1 MGKYPDI
8 SYYAPN
14 EMSSAEAL
22 EIKTWHQ
29 QQQDKVFNF
38 RKEMV
43 DYCLQDV
50 RILLSAVQVAVREDL
65 NLMEFDGMTECY
77 TIASKTMMFFR
88 YELLKDNAIGGIS
101 QMGVAGRRNHSYEGL
116 LWLLLQEIHYPDLQH
131 ALSTLD
137 EKVLLKAAPVDGFHE
152 ATNTVKCIKF
162 C

>member
-1 MGKYPDI
+1 MIDSAQFFLAQLKSLPKQFGLDTSDFKKGFFPYKFDTPEHWNHVGKFPDI

-14 EMSSAEAL
+14 EMSRAEAL

-65 NLMEFDGMTECY
+65 NLMEFDGMAECC
-77 TIASKTMMFFR
+77 TIASKNNDVFS
-88 YELLKDNAIGGIS
+88 A
-101 QMGVAGRRNHSYEGL
+101 
-116 LWLLLQEIHYPDLQH
+116 
-131 ALSTLD
+131 
-137 EKVLLKAAPVDGFHE
+137 
-152 ATNTVKCIKF
+152 
-162 C
+162 